1 MQVAIG
7 WVAILLTFGFA
18 SVCGDYFLDHQAN
31 ANVGMNDASLNYYCC
46 NDFTSLPLLVRREK
60 ELLE

>member
-18 SVCGDYFLDHQAN
+18 SVCGDYFLN
-31 ANVGMNDASLNYYCC
+31 WPSSKC
-46 NDFTSLPLLVRREK
+46 NHWNEWCIT
-60 ELLE
+60 EL